1 MTKHMVKTQTTQDTK
16 KPWGGR
22 FSEATDKLVEAF
34 SCSVHFDKRL
44 APYDIQ
50 ASIVHAKMLAK
61 QGIISPK
68 DAQNIENGLKVILS
82 EIEAGTFEW
91 QAELE
96 DVHMNIERRLS
107 ERIGEAGKRLHTA
120 RSRNDQVATDIR
132 LYLRHEI
139 DETIQLIKGLQKAF
153 LSLANAHAELVMPG
167 YTHLQKAQP
176 VLWAHHFLAYCE
188 MFDRDIER
196 LLDCRKRVNICP
208 LGSAALAGSDFP
220 IDRGFVA
227 KELGF
232 ERPSANSMDSVADR
246 DFIVEFLA
254 AASLIM
260 AHLSR
265 LSEELILWSSDEF
278 RFIELPDAFC
288 TGSSIMPQKKN
299 PDVPELV
306 RGKTGRVYGSL
317 IAILTLLKGLP
328 MTYNRDLQEDK
339 EPLFDAIDTI
349 KPCLLVMMRLV
360 ERIKPRIET
369 LNAHSLRGFL
379 TATDLADYLVQKG
392 VAFRDAHEIVGK
404 VVGHCVKNGL
414 MLNELD
420 LTFLKNVSDLI
431 EDDAMYRLTPEGSVQ
446 SRNSL
451 GGTAF
456 TQVKEAIK
464 TWSKRLS

>member
-1 MTKHMVKTQTTQDTK
+1 MDNKQAMQETK

-61 QGIISPK
+61 QGIITQK
-68 DAQNIENGLKVILS
+68 DADDIEKGLKEILF

-139 DETIQLIKGLQKAF
+139 DETIQLIKGLQRAF
-153 LSLANAHAELVMPG
+153 LSLANAYPELIMPG

-188 MFDRDIER
+188 MFERDIER
-196 LLDCRKRVNICP
+196 LSDCRKRVNICP

-339 EPLFDAIDTI
+339 EPLFDTIDTI

-360 ERIKPRIET
+360 ARIKPRTET
-369 LNAHSLRGFL
+369 LNEHSLRGFL

-420 LTFLKNVSDLI
+420 LTFLKDVSNLI
-431 EDDAMYRLTPEGSVQ
+431 EDDALYRLTPEGSVQ

-464 TWSKRLS
+464 TWGKRLS